1 MTEIAILT
9 FGPLVI
15 TVLLNLR
22 KRTSW
27 GQRLATLVV
36 AGLVLTLLQYVVDIV
51 AMAPALSAG
60 TPNEQGY
67 RLGSSLGA

>member
-36 AGLVLTLLQYVVDIV
+36 AGRRELL
-51 AMAPALSAG
+51 ATCP
-60 TPNEQGY
+60 
-67 RLGSSLGA
+67 